1 MPAHEDVEETDAH
14 VNKEPANEVFVTQ
27 GGDVSTRRVKILLS
41 RLSKHMADNLK
52 KNRPKTQFTTQ
63 TLSLSVQFKFRNRNP
78 CSEYEFVCILT
89 DSTSTSQNEARNE
102 ADTDETIP
110 TTNAAAE
117 ARKSTL
123 SKVVLAE
130 PLPGK
135 RIIPF
140 F

>member
-14 VNKEPANEVFVTQ
+14 V
-27 GGDVSTRRVKILLS
+27 STRHMKIVLS
-41 RLSKHMADNLK
+41 RLGKHMADNLK
-52 KNRPKTQFTTQ
+52 KNRQKTQFTTQ

-78 CSEYEFVCILT
+78 CSEYEFVCILS

-102 ADTDETIP
+102 ADTDETMDETIP

-123 SKVVLAE
+123 SKVDLAE

-135 RIIPF
+135 WIIPF
-140 F
+140 L